1 MLSLAAA
8 LTAAARGRLV
18 GGSSS
23 ATTTNL
29 WRAAMTTTSGPPSQA
44 PPSASAAAS
53 APSVSSASSAA
64 AASAAAA
71 PAAAPA
77 AKAPLMKE
85 FQVYRYVRKKKR
97 AFSVDGARQKERKNN
112 ETQKS
117 NQCSPCSKQCSH
129 LLSLSLLSFSHS
141 NRWNP
146 DREDKPSYQSY
157 KVDIN
162 KYVGERKKER
172 RGDSQAAAAD
182 DDDDDGRWGALFC
195 PRRPRFSTIAPA
207 LAFASRHLR

>member
-1 MLSLAAA
+1 VSDRKDSLFLLFEAKKEEQKTFSMLSLAAA

-53 APSVSSASSAA
+53 APSVSSSSSAA

-117 NQCSPCSKQCSH
+117 NQCFAMLKAMFPSSLPLSALFFPFQQVEPRQGGQAVVSKLQGGH
-129 LLSLSLLSFSHS
+129 QQV
-141 NRWNP
+141 RW
-146 DREDKPSYQSY
+146 
-157 KVDIN
+157 
-162 KYVGERKKER
+162 RKKER
-172 RGDSQAAAAD
+172 KER
-182 DDDDDGRWGALFC
+182 
-195 PRRPRFSTIAPA
+195 
-207 LAFASRHLR
+207 